1 MLKGNTILITG
12 GSSGVGL
19 ELAARLSRTDNQ
31 VLICGRSAEKL
42 QAAQEQIPGLHTFC
56 CDLALASGR
65 LQLYN
70 YVLEKHPQCNVL
82 INNAAIVHRIS
93 FAGEEHAFGRAEE
106 EFAVNLLAPIH
117 LCKLFLPLLQQNKGH
132 IINISTGLIYAPRA
146 TYPFYN
152 ATKAAL
158 HAFTQVLRIQVPS
171 IRISEVMLP
180 VVDTP
185 WHGGQAPASAISAQK
200 AVSALLR
207 GLRSGGAEIRVGK
220 VKLLYFISRIWPALA
235 IRIINRL

>member
-19 ELAARLSRTDNQ
+19 ELAARLSCMGNQ

-42 QAAQEQIPGLHTFC
+42 RIAQEQIPGVQTFC
-56 CDLALASGR
+56 CDLGLVSGR
-65 LQLYN
+65 EQLYRH
-70 YVLEKHPQCNVL
+70 VLERFPQCTML

-117 LCKLFLPLLQQNKGH
+117 LCKLFLPLFQQNKGH

-146 TYPFYN
+146 SYPFYN

-158 HAFTQVLRIQVPS
+158 HAFTQVLRMQVPS
-171 IRISEVMLP
+171 IRVSEVMLP

-185 WHGGQAPASAISAQK
+185 WHGGQVPASAISAEK
-200 AVSALLR
+200 AVKGILR
-207 GLRSGGAEIRVGK
+207 GLRSGGPEIRVGK

-235 IRIINRL
+235 VRIVNRL